1 MFLIVTGSPGSS
13 KTLNVISQFKSVT
26 DRPIYYRGITLTDE
40 GKSKLGWIELSDDQA
55 RDWPDHC
62 PSGSIVIIDEAQ
74 EIWPVRPAGSPVPSG
89 LTALEKHRHKG
100 YDVVFLTQHP
110 MLLHTHARKICNEH
124 HHYSR
129 PFGTKRPIRYH
140 SGSGFVNPSDTKEL
154 KFSCTQKRIPLDTTT
169 YPLYKS
175 AEIHTHKSRVPFG
188 VIKMW
193 VLIALVL
200 GLVGF
205 CVYWLI
211 SVISGDKEG
220 LTHRPQSL
228 SSPSNQS
235 SLSLNTSAISPV
247 SSRRDVDWS
256 TALVPEIDGIP
267 YTAPLYN
274 DAATKV
280 KSVPR
285 VAACIASKSRCQCF
299 TQQAT
304 VIHGVRDQVCRQ
316 HVKQGTFDH
325 MHEENRERGGGSRA
339 REPAPRST
347 TDNQENQD
355 TALSRLQRAIAI
367 TKETRLTAI
376 N

>member
-1 MFLIVTGSPGSS
+1 MFLIVTGSPGAS
-13 KTLNVISQFKSVT
+13 KTLNVISQFKSVK
-26 DRPIYYRGITLTDE
+26 DRPVFYRGIKLTE
-40 GKSKLGWIELSDDQA
+40 KGKSELGWVELSDDEA

-62 PSGSIVIIDEAQ
+62 PSGAIVIIDEAQ
-74 EIWPVRPAGSPVPSG
+74 EIWPVRPAGTAVPSG

-129 PFGTKRPIRYH
+129 PFATKRPIRYH
-140 SGSGFVNPSDTKEL
+140 SGSGFVNPADTKEL
-154 KFSCTQKRIPLDTTT
+154 KFSCTQKRIPLDKSC
-169 YPLYKS
+169 YSLYES

-193 VLIALVL
+193 LLVGIVL

-228 SSPSNQS
+228 SSSQPTTS
-235 SLSLNTSAISPV
+235 SLNVSSISPV
-247 SSRRDVDWS
+247 SSRRDVDWN
-256 TALVPEIDGIP
+256 TALIPDIDGIP
-267 YTAPLYN
+267 YTAPLYKEV
-274 DAATKV
+274 ATKV
-280 KSVPR
+280 SSVPR
-285 VAACIASKSRCQCF
+285 IAACIASKTLCHCY

-304 VIHGVRDQVCRQ
+304 VISGVRDQVCRQ
-316 HVKQGTFDH
+316 YVKEGTFNH
-325 MHEENRERGGGSRA
+325 MLEENRERGGGSRA
-339 REPAPRST
+339 REPAPRSSD
-347 TDNQENQD
+347 DNSD
-355 TALSRLQRAIAI
+355 TAMDRLQRAITI
-367 TKETRLTAI
+367 TKETRLSAA

>member
-1 MFLIVTGSPGSS
+1 MFLIVTGSPGAS
-13 KTLNVISQFKSVT
+13 KTLNVISQFKEVK
-26 DRPIYYRGITLTDE
+26 DRPVFYRGINLTDK
-40 GKSKLGWIELSDDQA
+40 GKSQLGWVELTDDQA

-74 EIWPVRPAGSPVPSG
+74 EIWPVRPAGSPVPTG

-110 MLLHTHARKICNEH
+110 MLLHAHARKICNEH

-154 KFSCTQKRIPLDTTT
+154 KFSCTKKRIPLDTST

-175 AEIHTHKSRVPFG
+175 AEIHTHKSRLPFG

-193 VLIALVL
+193 VLILIVI

-211 SVISGDKEG
+211 SVISGDREG
-220 LTHRPQSL
+220 LTHRPESL
-228 SSPSNQS
+228 SSQTSQS
-235 SLSLNTSAISPV
+235 PMSLSVSSISPV
-247 SSRRDVDWS
+247 QSRSDFDWS
-256 TALVPEIDGIP
+256 KALTPQIDGIP
-267 YTAPLYN
+267 YTAPLYK
-274 DAATKV
+274 DEATKV
-280 KSVPR
+280 NSVPR
-285 VAACIASKSRCQCF
+285 IAACIASKTNCQCF

-304 VIHGVRDQVCRQ
+304 VIHGVVDQVCRQ
-316 HVKQGTFDH
+316 YVKNGSFNHLQ
-325 MHEENRERGGGSRA
+325 EENRERGGGSRA
-339 REPAPRST
+339 REPAPRSSN
-347 TDNQENQD
+347 DQPD
-355 TALSRLQRAIAI
+355 TSLERLQRAIAI
-367 TKETRLTAI
+367 TRETRLSAI

>member
-26 DRPIYYRGITLTDE
+26 DRPIYYRGISLTDE
-40 GKSKLGWIELSDDQA
+40 GKSKLGWIELSDDEA

-62 PSGSIVIIDEAQ
+62 PSGAIVIIDEAQ
-74 EIWPVRPAGSPVPSG
+74 EIWPVRPAGTAVPSG

-154 KFSCTQKRIPLDTTT
+154 KFSCTQKRIPLDTST

-211 SVISGDKEG
+211 SVISGEKEG
-220 LTHRPQSL
+220 LTHRPDSL
-228 SSPSNQS
+228 PSSPQQS
-235 SLSLNTSAISPV
+235 SLSLSTSAISPV

-256 TALVPEIDGIP
+256 TALIPEIDGIP

-274 DAATKV
+274 DAASKV

-285 VAACIASKSRCQCF
+285 VAACIASKARCQCF

-316 HVKQGTFDH
+316 HVQQGTFDH

-339 REPAPRST
+339 REPAPRSS
-347 TDNQENQD
+347 DDEPD
-355 TALSRLQRAIAI
+355 TSIDRLQRAIKI
-367 TKETRLTAI
+367 TQETRLSALD
-376 N
+376 

>member
-13 KTLNVISQFKSVT
+13 KTLNVISQFKTVT
-26 DRPIYYRGITLTDE
+26 DRPIYYRGINLTDQ
-40 GKSKLGWIELSDDQA
+40 GKSKLGWIELSDDEA

-74 EIWPVRPAGSPVPSG
+74 EIWPVRPAGSPVPPG

-154 KFSCTQKRIPLDTTT
+154 KFSCTQKRVPLDTSS
-169 YPLYKS
+169 YGLYKS
-175 AEIHTHKSRVPFG
+175 AEIHTHKSRIPFG

-193 VLIALVL
+193 LLIGLVI

-211 SVISGDKEG
+211 SVISGDREG
-220 LTHRPQSL
+220 LTHRPESQATASQSFM
-228 SSPSNQS
+228 SGGNFAPVPQS
-235 SLSLNTSAISPV
+235 
-247 SSRRDVDWS
+247 SSRRDIDWS
-256 TALVPEIDGIP
+256 DAFVPEIQGLP
-267 YTAPLYN
+267 YTAPIYK
-274 DAATKV
+274 DTATKV

-285 VAACIASKSRCQCF
+285 IAACISTQDKCTCF

-304 VIHGVRDQVCRQ
+304 VIDGLRDQVCRQ
-316 HVKQGTFDH
+316 YVTNGTFDH
-325 MHEENRERGGGSRA
+325 MQEENRERGGGSRA
-339 REPAPRST
+339 REPAPRSS
-347 TDNQENQD
+347 DDQPD
-355 TALSRLQRAIAI
+355 TALDRLQRAIKI
-367 TKETRLTAI
+367 TRETRLSAI
-376 N
+376 SR

>member
-1 MFLIVTGSPGSS
+1 MFLIVTGAPGSS
-13 KTLNVISQFKSVT
+13 KTLNVISQFKSVK
-26 DRPIYYRGITLTDE
+26 DRPVFYRGINLTDQ
-40 GKSKLGWIELSDDQA
+40 GKSELGWAELSDEQA
-55 RDWPDHC
+55 RDWPDYC
-62 PSGSIVIIDEAQ
+62 PSGAIVIVDEAQ

-129 PFGTKRPIRYH
+129 PFGTKKPIRYH
-140 SGSGFVNPSDTKEL
+140 SGSGFVNPGDTKEL
-154 KFSCTQKRIPLDTTT
+154 KFSCTQKRIPLDTSC

-193 VLIALVL
+193 LLIGIVL

-220 LTHRPQSL
+220 LTHRPESQSTT
-228 SSPSNQS
+228 S
-235 SLSLNTSAISPV
+235 SLNVSSISPV
-247 SSRRDVDWS
+247 SSRRDFDWS
-256 TALVPEIDGIP
+256 TALVPDVDGIP
-267 YTAPLYN
+267 YTAPLYK

-280 KSVPR
+280 NSVPR
-285 VAACIASKSRCQCF
+285 VAACIASKTSCQCY

-304 VIHGVRDQVCRQ
+304 VISGVRDQVCRQ
-316 HVKQGTFDH
+316 YVKQGTFDH
-325 MHEENRERGGGSRA
+325 MYEEKRERGGGSRA
-339 REPAPRST
+339 REPAPRSS
-347 TDNQENQD
+347 DDDSD
-355 TALSRLQRAIAI
+355 TAMSRLENAIKI
-367 TKETRLTAI
+367 TQATRLSAI
-376 N
+376 DR

>member
-26 DRPIYYRGITLTDE
+26 DRPIYYRGIKLTDE
-40 GKSKLGWIELSDDQA
+40 GKCKLGWIELSDDEA

-62 PSGSIVIIDEAQ
+62 PSGAIVIIDEAQ
-74 EIWPVRPAGSPVPSG
+74 EIWPVRPAGTAVPSG

-140 SGSGFVNPSDTKEL
+140 SGSGFVNPGDSKEL
-154 KFSCTQKRIPLDTTT
+154 KFTCTQKRIPLDKTS

-193 VLIALVL
+193 SLIAIALL
-200 GLVGF
+200 LIGF
-205 CVYWLI
+205 CVNWLI

-220 LTHRPQSL
+220 LTHRPDTLPTQSEQSAFNL
-228 SSPSNQS
+228 NPSS
-235 SLSLNTSAISPV
+235 ISPV
-247 SSRRDVDWS
+247 SARRQVDWN
-256 TALVPEIDGIP
+256 TALIPEIDGIP

-285 VAACIASKSRCQCF
+285 VAACIASKIRCQCF

-304 VIHGVRDQVCRQ
+304 VIEGVRDQVCRQ
-316 HVKQGTFDH
+316 YVKQGTFDH
-325 MHEENRERGGGSRA
+325 MQEENRERGGGSRA
-339 REPAPRST
+339 REPAPRSSDDE
-347 TDNQENQD
+347 TDTSMD
-355 TALSRLQRAIAI
+355 RLQRAIKI
-367 TKETRLTAI
+367 TQETRLSALD
-376 N
+376 